1 MDIRVVNLRDSDGLS
16 DTRVVPFYEGIDL
29 SDSLEYLGLNIE
41 AMVSHLVREE
51 KFTGKY
57 GEIES
62 FRIPREKNPKN
73 IILIGLG
80 KKDDLDCEK
89 TRKLVSKI
97 ISESQ
102 KLNAK
107 SVKLFPFDLK
117 SNFSVEDFSKAVSE
131 SAIMSAYKFNKYKTI
146 ADKDD
151 KKDSSIKEFNII
163 YKYDENVEKLNIG
176 VIEGMILGEATILAR
191 DMTNEPP
198 NSMTPE
204 IMAETAIKAGE
215 DFGFDVEILNE
226 QQIEQLGME
235 AFLSVGK
242 ASDNPPRFI
251 IMRYSGNNESEE
263 VLGLVG
269 KGITFD
275 SGGLCIKPAA
285 SMPEMKSDMAGGASV
300 IGALCAI
307 AKLGLNINVTG
318 VVAACE
324 NSISGKAYRPSDIIG
339 SMSGKSIEVINT
351 DAEGRLTLAD
361 AAYYV
366 ISKEKASK
374 VIDIATLTGAALVA
388 LGTSTTA
395 VVSNNDDFYGLVENA
410 SSASGEK
417 IWRLPA
423 FDEYRKLLKSDIA
436 DIKNTGGKNAG
447 TITAALFIE
456 SFIKDTPWVH
466 MDIAG
471 TSWAEKKSD
480 YIPKGGT
487 GAGVRTLYHVAKI
500 MSLGFKQDI

>member
-1 MDIRVVNLRDSDGLS
+1 MDIRVVNLRDCDGLS

-29 SDSLEYLGLNIE
+29 SESLDYLGLNIE

-80 KKDDLDCEK
+80 KEDELDCEK
-89 TRKLVSKI
+89 IRILVSKI
-97 ISESQ
+97 INESQ
-102 KLNAK
+102 KLEAK
-107 SVKLFPFDLK
+107 SVKLFPFHLRSD
-117 SNFSVEDFSKAVSE
+117 FPVEDFSKAVSE
-131 SAIMSAYKFNKYKTI
+131 AAIMAAYKFDRYKTGE
-146 ADKDD
+146 D
-151 KKDSSIKEFNII
+151 KKDSSLKEFNII
-163 YKYDENVEKLNIG
+163 YKYDENIEKLNLG

-198 NSMTPE
+198 NNMTPE
-204 IMAETAIKAGE
+204 IMAETAVKAGE
-215 DFGFDVEILNE
+215 DFGFDVEILDE
-226 QQIEQLGME
+226 QKVQALGMD

-242 ASDNPPRFI
+242 ASDNRPNFI
-251 IMRYSGNNESEE
+251 IMRYFGNKDNKDD

-275 SGGLCIKPAA
+275 SGGLCIKSAA

-300 IGALCAI
+300 VGALCAI
-307 AKLGLNINVTG
+307 AKLGLNINVVG

-339 SMSGKSIEVINT
+339 SMSGKTIEVINT

-366 ISKEKASK
+366 VSNENASK

-395 VVSNNDDFYGLVENA
+395 VVSNRDNFYKLVEDA
-410 SSASGEK
+410 SSISGEK

-423 FDEYRKLLKSDIA
+423 FDEYRELLKSDIA

-500 MSLGFKQDI
+500 MSLNSKK